1 MSHRHSH
8 VWGRV
13 AVLAA
18 AAGLALA
25 AVGLAPPAAAI
36 HIEQYIEVPQ
46 CEPATGQT
54 CPQRPEIPFTSDGSA
69 HIASFTAN
77 ANGCSD
83 VNIRFLLDGYPQSDW
98 IRVSPSQKIWS
109 PTFVAKQGDRV
120 LSIAAQGI
128 EGGCNTGI
136 LNAWG
141 GTVTIDSEEVVG
153 PTPGAVDPAP
163 QDAPCEWNHT
173 GAVNIE
179 QGDGTRISLDQWRGL
194 TAIGPAHMYRSGS
207 ADETNSGTLL
217 GAYGEGTE
225 VSFTIIWKNIVIGY
239 FDTYD
244 YEGTIDPE
252 WGTLR
257 GTYTNNAGVTQDWA
271 ANEFWTCE

>member
-1 MSHRHSH
+1 MDIR
-8 VWGRV
+8 R
-13 AVLAA
+13 VLAA
-18 AAGLALA
+18 AAGVVVA
-25 AVGLAPPAAAI
+25 AVLFAPPAAAI

-46 CEPATGQT
+46 CEPATGQQ
-54 CPQRPEIPFTSDGSA
+54 CPQQPEIPFTSPGGS

-83 VNIRFLLDGYPQSDW
+83 ANIRFLLDGYPQGDW
-98 IRVSPSQKIWS
+98 IRVSPSEKVWS
-109 PTFVAKQGDRV
+109 PTFSVREGDRV
-120 LSIAAQGI
+120 LSIVAEGI

-136 LNAWG
+136 LNSWG

-153 PTPGAVDPAP
+153 PSPETVE
-163 QDAPCEWNHT
+163 CEWSHT
-173 GAVNIE
+173 GSVNIE
-179 QGDGTRISLDQWRGL
+179 QGDGNRISLDQWNQL

-207 ADETNSGTLL
+207 TVENATGVLL
-217 GAYGEGTE
+217 GAHGEGTE
-225 VSFTIIWKNIVIGY
+225 ANFTIQWKAPIIGV

-257 GTYTNNAGVTQDWA
+257 GTYTNNAGVTNDWV
-271 ANEFWTCE
+271 ANEFFECV